1 MWLRVF
7 QKYVHI
13 DPFQKM
19 SNTQEPLLEYLKSQ
33 ENIQDI
39 LKKILFIYFSCM
51 HMYIYSYFFL
61 GLNFLS
67 GKVPTLLA
75 ALSLTYLTLRPGL
88 IC

>member
-51 HMYIYSYFFL
+51 HMYIYS
-61 GLNFLS
+61 
-67 GKVPTLLA
+67 
-75 ALSLTYLTLRPGL
+75 
-88 IC
+88 